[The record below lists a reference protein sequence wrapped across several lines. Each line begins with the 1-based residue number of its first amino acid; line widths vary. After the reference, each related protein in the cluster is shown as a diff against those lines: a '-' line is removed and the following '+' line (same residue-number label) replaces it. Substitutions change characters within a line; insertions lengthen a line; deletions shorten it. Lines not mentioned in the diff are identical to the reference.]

1 MFSLN
6 QWIFPNFLEN
16 NGLRQIVLW
25 KLEEIDSRIFPRYK
39 ERQQEKKR
47 IKGKIWLW
55 GKSGRKEDF
64 MGEKKE
70 KTFFTYMAW
79 YEKTIYLGVSFS
91 FLNIIS
97 VFCFTL
103 SHCRNTILK
112 YLERNQ
118 NNRKLINY
126 FKAN

>member
-1 MFSLN
+1 MIPEYFHVTKKDN
-6 QWIFPNFLEN
+6 
-16 NGLRQIVLW
+16 
-25 KLEEIDSRIFPRYK
+25 
-39 ERQQEKKR
+39 KKR
-47 IKGKIWLW
+47 KELKGKFGYGERVE
-55 GKSGRKEDF
+55 GKKISWV
-64 MGEKKE
+64 KKKA

-79 YEKTIYLGVSFS
+79 YEKTIYLGLSFS